1 MLSLYRKCCICTHLQ
16 PACERRVLKEDPSP
30 SGEFVNALAIRRGPI
45 ANGMTVLIT
54 DFAGGWGR
62 WVRLDWGYP

>member
-1 MLSLYRKCCICTHLQ
+1 
-16 PACERRVLKEDPSP
+16 VLKEDPSP